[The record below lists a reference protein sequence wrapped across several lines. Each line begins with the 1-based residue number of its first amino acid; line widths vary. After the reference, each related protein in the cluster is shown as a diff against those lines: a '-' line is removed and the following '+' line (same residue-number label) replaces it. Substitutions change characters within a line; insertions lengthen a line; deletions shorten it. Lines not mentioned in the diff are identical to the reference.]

1 MKKTVNYLVV
11 MSCFALGAT
20 LAHADPDAH
29 HGKMHDSEAH
39 HHGKMHEKMHEKMFK
54 AMDAN
59 TDGAITNDEFDA
71 YHAKKFKEMDV
82 NGDGKI
88 TSEDMKS
95 ESKKMNKD

>member
-11 MSCFALGAT
+11 MSCFVLGAT
-20 LAHADPDAH
+20 FAHADPDAH
-29 HGKMHDSEAH
+29 HGKMYDSGAH
-39 HHGKMHEKMHEKMFK
+39 HHEKMHEKMFK

-59 TDGAITNDEFDA
+59 ADGAITNDEFDA

-95 ESKKMNKD
+95 ESKKMDKD